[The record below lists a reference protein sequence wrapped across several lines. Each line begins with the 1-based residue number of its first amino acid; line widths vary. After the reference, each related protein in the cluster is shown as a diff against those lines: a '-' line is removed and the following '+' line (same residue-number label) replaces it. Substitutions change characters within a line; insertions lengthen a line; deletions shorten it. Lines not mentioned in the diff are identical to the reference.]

1 MAENTKSSLMKAFS
15 PFFFTLKFFGTSK
28 IKRKNNY
35 SEVCSRLPAVF
46 GIIFMSWVLSIGSV
60 GNHIKSRFI
69 DNAAFIDRVL
79 FIVSTIVVHFD
90 GILREKSMEN
100 FFNRLIV
107 IDKMLLDKFILKFDN
122 RNTGKFVKLCIFFC
136 CTFVLSEIYKIY
148 FFEDNIKILAVIF
161 VNIFAFFLRFI
172 ESFLYMGLCW
182 QLYIRVR
189 EIRHYIKDL
198 NESYVV
204 LNKSERREINET
216 FAKLFSEISFAI
228 MDINNNCGFVVLVF
242 VGKIRISIF

>member
-1 MAENTKSSLMKAFS
+1 MKAFS
-15 PFFFTLKFFGTSK
+15 PFFFILKFFGISK
-28 IKRKNNY
+28 MKSKNNY

-79 FIVSTIVVHFD
+79 LILSTIVVHFD
-90 GILREKSMEN
+90 AILRERSLGN

-107 IDKMLLDKFILKFDN
+107 IDTILMDTFKFSFDN
-122 RNTGKFVKLCIFFC
+122 RNTGKCVKLCIFFC
-136 CTFVLSEIYKIY
+136 WTFVLSEIYKIY
-148 FFEDNIKILAVIF
+148 FFEDNIRILAVIF
-161 VNIFAFFLRFI
+161 VNIFAFFLRFN

-189 EIRHYIKDL
+189 KVKQYIKDL
-198 NESYVV
+198 NESNVI
-204 LNKSERREINET
+204 LNMNDRRKINET
-216 FAKLFSEISFAI
+216 FSKLLYETSFAI

-242 VGKIRISIF
+242 VGKIRS